1 MVFNRYIPT
10 KTTFGMRVIMLGEI
24 MSLVGPYQ
32 SHASI
37 FLVLEFN

>member
-1 MVFNRYIPT
+1 
-10 KTTFGMRVIMLGEI
+10 MLGEI

-37 FLVLEFN
+37 FLVLSLIKGQQ